1 MILVIRELIIYT
13 LISCTS
19 FVLWA
24 IVEKYVIRI
33 IYKFNW
39 GEIMIFY
46 CIKKA
51 ERRLKMESVLVK
63 KTLNYRFNLISYY

>member
-24 IVEKYVIRI
+24 IVENYVIRI